1 MKAIVK
7 LNWNLELTYE
17 NPEDALTV
25 AREVLEH
32 SDTESIMIEIAKK
45 SDPEE
50 SEVIEDE
57 SGDSETV

>member
-7 LNWNLELTYE
+7 LNWNLELTYD

-25 AREVLEH
+25 AREVMEH
-32 SDTESIMIEIAKK
+32 SDTESIMIEITKK
-45 SDPEE
+45 SDPE

-57 SGDSETV
+57 S

>member
-1 MKAIVK
+1 MKAIVT

-17 NPEDALTV
+17 NPDEALSI

-32 SDTESIMIEIAKK
+32 SDTESIMIEITKK
-45 SDPEE
+45 TDPEE
-50 SEVIEDE
+50 SEVVTDE

>member
-7 LNWNLELTYE
+7 LNWNLLLTYE
-17 NPEDALTV
+17 NPEEALLV

-32 SDTESIMIEIAKK
+32 SDTDSIIIEITKET
-45 SDPEE
+45 DQEE

-57 SGDSETV
+57 SGDPEAV